1 MNLRKSIYLIGSF
14 VTYFGLFLLAPLLG
28 LLFMEKENLTNTELL
43 IQACPFVLSSLLTL
57 TLGYGIKKFFYDID
71 AQKKE
76 LTRKDGFFLASL
88 IWIMAGLL
96 GSLPYV
102 LSSINIFFSA
112 EVFFQPVFIDNVF
125 INSFFES
132 VSGITTTGA
141 TVFNSFPDIE
151 KHQLLIFWRSLSQWL
166 GGIGIILL
174 VLIIFPRISVGVMQ
188 IATDQ
193 EGTGPQ
199 KDRITPRLYE
209 TGLTLFYIYLGL
221 TISLSLLLFAV
232 GNLTVY
238 DSIVHT
244 LSTVSSGGFSSY
256 PLNIQSFSSPIVEA
270 IIIIFMF
277 LSGISFAI
285 FYFLITGNYK
295 KILENS
301 EFKTYVSLNLLVI
314 IFVVFTLDKFYNY
327 ESFIESIRFGV
338 FQSISLTTGTGFT
351 SFNFDLWTK
360 HTKFIL
366 LIVMIIGGCSGSTTG
381 GIKII
386 RLLIILKRILIEIKR
401 RVSPNIIS
409 TVKINGKSIDD
420 EIVSGVSSFLF
431 LYLGIC
437 LFAPVLIIIFEQDIT
452 ALSAFSSVISSI
464 ANVGPGFG
472 LINPHAAYSF
482 FTVKS
487 KLLLS
492 FLMLFGR
499 LEIFTLFALL
509 IPSFW
514 KKY

>member
-28 LLFMEKENLTNTELL
+28 LLFMEKESLTNTELL

-57 TLGYGIKKFFYDID
+57 MLGYAIKKFSYDID

-96 GSLPYV
+96 GSLPYI
-102 LSSINIFFSA
+102 LSSINILFST

-141 TVFNSFPDIE
+141 TVFNPFPDIE

-221 TISLSLLLFAV
+221 TVSLSLLLFGVA
-232 GNLTVY
+232 NLTVY

-256 PLNIQSFSSPIVEA
+256 PLSVQSFSSPIVEA
-270 IIIIFMF
+270 VIVIFMF

-285 FYFLITGNYK
+285 FYFLITGNYR

-301 EFKTYVSLNLLVI
+301 EFKTYVLLNLLVI

-338 FQSISLTTGTGFT
+338 FQSISLTTGNGFT

-492 FLMLFGR
+492 LLMLFGR